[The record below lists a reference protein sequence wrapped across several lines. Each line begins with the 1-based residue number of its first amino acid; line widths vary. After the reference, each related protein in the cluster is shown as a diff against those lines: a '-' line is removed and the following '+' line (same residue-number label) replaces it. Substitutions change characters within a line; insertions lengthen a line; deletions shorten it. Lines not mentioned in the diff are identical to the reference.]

1 MNIQKEETS
10 CQGRSAAELF
20 AIGAMNEFLQQRF
33 YRATR
38 KIDKKNP
45 LKIILKNKIY
55 FFLLL
60 LF

>member
-38 KIDKKNP
+38 KIDQKNH
-45 LKIILKNKIY
+45 
-55 FFLLL
+55 
-60 LF
+60 